1 MKYVAIKIPALLFYL
16 VVIPVVTALSIFVSL
31 GGLIF
36 VLDMYH
42 SFSLLSRTEKSLSA
56 IESNITVQPTQVSL
70 SLKADSFVYDEQG
83 GSVIG
88 DSLMSFNA
96 GSNDLTFGV
105 SFPRDDGE
113 QKSVR
118 VSLSG
123 KRDGAN
129 YLFAVKK
136 SSWIRSVDF
145 QVSGLDTSL
154 NWYLD
159 RKRVMPSS
167 DGTLEVWLP
176 KPDNVIYSS
185 PNIVL
190 VGYSGVDN
198 SLQDGIIL
206 SYSDK

>member
-1 MKYVAIKIPALLFYL
+1 MKYVEIKIPAPLYYLL
-16 VVIPVVTALSIFVSL
+16 VTAILIFVPL
-31 GGLIF
+31 GGLIS
-36 VLDMYH
+36 VLDWYN

-56 IESNITVQPTQVSL
+56 IDSNITVQPTQVSL

-83 GSVIG
+83 GTVIG

-105 SFPRDDGE
+105 SFPREDGE

-123 KRDGAN
+123 KRDGAK

-136 SSWIRSVDF
+136 SGWIRSVDF
-145 QVSGLDTSL
+145 QLSGLDTSL

-159 RKRVMPSS
+159 GKRVFPSD
-167 DGTLEVWLP
+167 DG
-176 KPDNVIYSS
+176 VISTSY
-185 PNIVL
+185 VFMQGK
-190 VGYSGVDN
+190 GYIILIGYNGKDN
-198 SLQDGIIL
+198 SVRDGVVIKL
-206 SYSDK
+206 V

>member
-1 MKYVAIKIPALLFYL
+1 MKYVEIKIPAPLYYLL
-16 VVIPVVTALSIFVSL
+16 VTAILIFVSL
-31 GGLIF
+31 GGLIY
-36 VLDMYH
+36 VLDWYH

-56 IESNITVQPTQVSL
+56 IDSNITVQPTQVSL

-83 GSVIG
+83 GTVIG

-105 SFPRDDGE
+105 SFPREDGE

-123 KRDGAN
+123 KRDGAK

-154 NWYLD
+154 NWDLD
-159 RKRVMPSS
+159 GKRVVPSD
-167 DGTLEVWLP
+167 DG
-176 KPDNVIYSS
+176 VISTSYAFRQGK
-185 PNIVL
+185 
-190 VGYSGVDN
+190 GYIILMGYNGKDN
-198 SLQDGIIL
+198 SVRDGVVIKL
-206 SYSDK
+206 V

>member
-1 MKYVAIKIPALLFYL
+1 MKYVEIKIPAPLYYLL
-16 VVIPVVTALSIFVSL
+16 VTEILIFVSL
-31 GGLIF
+31 GGLIY
-36 VLDMYH
+36 VLDWYH

-56 IESNITVQPTQVSL
+56 IDSNITVQPTQVSL

-83 GSVIG
+83 GTVIG

-105 SFPRDDGE
+105 SFPREDGE

-123 KRDGAN
+123 KRDGAK

-159 RKRVMPSS
+159 GKRVVPSD
-167 DGTLEVWLP
+167 DG
-176 KPDNVIYSS
+176 VISTSYAFRQGK
-185 PNIVL
+185 
-190 VGYSGVDN
+190 GYIILMGYNGKDN
-198 SLQDGIIL
+198 SVRDGVVIKL
-206 SYSDK
+206 V

>member
-1 MKYVAIKIPALLFYL
+1 MKYVEIKIPAPVYYLL
-16 VVIPVVTALSIFVSL
+16 VTAILIFVSL
-31 GGLIF
+31 GGLIY
-36 VLDMYH
+36 VLDWYH

-56 IESNITVQPTQVSL
+56 IDSNITVQPTQVSL

-83 GSVIG
+83 GTVIG

-105 SFPRDDGE
+105 SFPREDGE

-123 KRDGAN
+123 KRDSAK

-136 SSWIRSVDF
+136 SGWIRSVDF
-145 QVSGLDTSL
+145 QVSGLDTSI

-159 RKRVMPSS
+159 GKRVIPSD
-167 DGTLEVWLP
+167 DGTISTSYAFRQG
-176 KPDNVIYSS
+176 K
-185 PNIVL
+185 
-190 VGYSGVDN
+190 GYIILMGYNGKDN
-198 SLQDGIIL
+198 SVRDGVVIKL
-206 SYSDK
+206 V